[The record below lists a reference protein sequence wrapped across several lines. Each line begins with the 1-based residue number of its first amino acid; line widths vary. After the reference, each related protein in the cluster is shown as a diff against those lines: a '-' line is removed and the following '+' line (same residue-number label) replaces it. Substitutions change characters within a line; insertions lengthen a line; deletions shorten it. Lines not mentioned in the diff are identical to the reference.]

1 MKHMMTFDI
10 IDHVDGSFDSE
21 LEGWEHAQAVANG
34 RAVRL
39 VQSRRVDQDQTE
51 VADLK
56 ASKLDPQLPEA
67 DNVAAGITVIC
78 AALALGIVVGWLLKG
93 AL

>member
-1 MKHMMTFDI
+1 MKHLMTFDI

-39 VQSRRVDQDQTE
+39 VQSRQVDQDKTE
-51 VADLK
+51 VKDLQDSMWEDVPPN
-56 ASKLDPQLPEA
+56 AESPLC
-67 DNVAAGITVIC
+67 VAAWFSAGTMVG
-78 AALALGIVVGWLLKG
+78 AAIVLIFGGPK
-93 AL
+93 